1 MSIASEPRSDHWQL
15 QEAKQRLSEVIRAAE
30 TSGPQF
36 VTRHGKEVVVI
47 VDIDSFHKTQD
58 TKPKRD
64 LRDFLLSGPRF
75 ELPEIERTIDPEPGF
90 EFED

>member
-30 TSGPQF
+30 TRGPQF

-47 VDIDSFHKTQD
+47 VDIDSFHKTQNP
-58 TKPKRD
+58 KPKRD
-64 LRDFLLSGPRF
+64 LKELLLGPPYF
-75 ELPEIERTIDPEPGF
+75 ELPEIDRSQDLPRIVDF
-90 EFED
+90 EE